1 MRGAIAV
8 VVIAAAVISGCG
20 GGSGDSKSKSTSTSG
35 STSTHASTPPPS
47 HGQTIVSRPK
57 TPATAPLPGGD
68 AGFLTAELERAT
80 LESLVAGIASG
91 RGTGTVKSYART
103 VLRERAKVAQ
113 EDAALAKQL
122 KLTLRP
128 RATGAAERDA
138 LRKLVPLTG
147 SRFDAAYLSLES
159 KNISADVGRAAS
171 AAKSARSAKVRS
183 AAAKHLAVYQA
194 ELRAARP

>member
-20 GGSGDSKSKSTSTSG
+20 GGSGDSKSKSKSTSTSG
-35 STSTHASTPPPS
+35 STSTHASTTPPS
-47 HGQTIVSRPK
+47 HGQTIVPRPK

-91 RGTGTVKSYART
+91 RGTGTVKSYAST

-138 LRKLVPLTG
+138 LRK
-147 SRFDAAYLSLES
+147 
-159 KNISADVGRAAS
+159 
-171 AAKSARSAKVRS
+171 
-183 AAAKHLAVYQA
+183 
-194 ELRAARP
+194 